1 MNWHG
6 PHTFTFDYRLPKCAT
21 PCTVQVS
28 VFYRDETDTYCVML
42 EQVRIEH
49 DSKIWSLTDVL
60 SQEVMNTIDQEAQT
74 IFATF
79 LQKGQ
84 S

>member
-1 MNWHG
+1 
-6 PHTFTFDYRLPKCAT
+6 
-21 PCTVQVS
+21 
-28 VFYRDETDTYCVML
+28 ML

-49 DSKIWSLTDVL
+49 DSKVWSLTDVL